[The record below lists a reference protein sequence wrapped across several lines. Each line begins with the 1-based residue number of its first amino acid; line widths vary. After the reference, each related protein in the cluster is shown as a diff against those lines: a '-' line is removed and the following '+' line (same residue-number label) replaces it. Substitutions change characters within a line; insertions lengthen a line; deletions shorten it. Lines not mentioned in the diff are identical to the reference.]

1 MEKLIELLNQYEKER
16 LVKIW
21 CEVDEDIEY
30 YGRSLENWKIV
41 NWDYDRDAHSF
52 LKYYIISKDYEFIK
66 WLVENN
72 KIDRLTFCTVET
84 PSAKYEDFDL
94 RPETP
99 LEDYTNI
106 LLMDLALQDQP
117 VDFLVS
123 ILR

>member
-1 MEKLIELLNQYEKER
+1 METLINLLNEFDSGTVW
-16 LVKIW
+16 LT
-21 CEVDEDIEY
+21 EDLLRETGCTY
-30 YGRSLENWKIV
+30 C
-41 NWDYDRDAHSF
+41 
-52 LKYYIISKDYEFIK
+52 IICKPYWFIK

-72 KIDRLTFCTVET
+72 HIRWDVFCSVET